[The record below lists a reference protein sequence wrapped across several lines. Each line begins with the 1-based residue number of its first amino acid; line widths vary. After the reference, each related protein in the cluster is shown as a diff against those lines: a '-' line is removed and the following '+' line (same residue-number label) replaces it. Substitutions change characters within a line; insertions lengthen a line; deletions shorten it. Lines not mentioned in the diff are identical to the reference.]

1 VVLGAAVEG
10 HCQNTGN
17 GGFAD
22 ATVPAEDVSMRDSPL
37 LDCILERTGDVLLPD
52 NIGEL
57 LRSVF
62 AGQNLIAHRQKLRLY
77 GAGLWKSR
85 HAVEDKF
92 TTENTESTAKMRSP
106 AFK

>member
-1 VVLGAAVEG
+1 VV
-10 HCQNTGN
+10 
-17 GGFAD
+17 
-22 ATVPAEDVSMRDSPL
+22 
-37 LDCILERTGDVLLPD
+37 LPD

-92 TTENTESTAKMRSP
+92 TTENIESTAKIINAISSIQVDGSVSCGSQDSGNRRVAARADPSCAP
-106 AFK
+106 PC